1 MKKKR
6 TLNTILYYSFVTLIA
21 IFMVYPAIW
30 MLSSSFKQPWEIFRD
45 ILSLIPKEFTLNN
58 YKEGWQGFGG
68 ITFATF
74 FKNSFIVAGL
84 NTIGTVISS
93 ALVAYGL
100 ARIPFAGRRLW
111 FTTVILTL
119 MLPSQV
125 QIVPRYILFSKF
137 GWINTFK
144 PLVVP
149 AFLGGPFFIFMIMQ
163 FIRGIPKELDESA
176 FIDGAGRFSIF
187 YYIILPNLKPVLTTS
202 AIFSFYWTWNDFMG
216 PLVYLNSPEKY
227 TVSLALRAFS
237 DPSAVT
243 NWGAVLAMSTLSL
256 VPVLVIFAFF
266 QKYIVQG
273 VATTGL
279 RG

>member
-1 MKKKR
+1 VKR
-6 TLNTILYYSFVTLIA
+6 ETLNNIIYYTFVTLLAFI
-21 IFMVYPAIW
+21 MVYPALW
-30 MLSSSFKQPWEIFRD
+30 MLSSSFKQPWEIFSD
-45 ILSLIPKEFTLNN
+45 VLNLIPREPTINN
-58 YKEGWQGFGG
+58 YIEGWKGFGG

-74 FKNSFIVAGL
+74 FKNSFILAGL

-93 ALVAYGL
+93 TLVAYGL
-100 ARIPFAGRRLW
+100 ARIPFAGRKII

-119 MLPSQV
+119 MLPMQV
-125 QIVPRYILFSKF
+125 QIVPRYILFSKL

-176 FIDGAGRFSIF
+176 FIDGAGRFGIF
-187 YYIILPNLKPVLTTS
+187 YHIILPNLKPVVTT
-202 AIFSFYWTWNDFMG
+202 ATIFSFYWAWNDFMG

-227 TVSLALRAFS
+227 PVSVALRAFS

-243 NWGAVLAMSTLSL
+243 NWGAVFAMSTLSL
-256 VPVLVIFAFF
+256 LPVLILFVFF

-273 VATTGL
+273 VTTSGL

>member
-1 MKKKR
+1 MKRK
-6 TLNTILYYSFVTLIA
+6 TLKTIIYYTVVTLIA
-21 IFMVYPAIW
+21 IFMIYPALW
-30 MLSSSFKQPWEIFRD
+30 MLSSSFKQPWEIFGD
-45 ILSLIPKEFTLNN
+45 ILNLIPKEPTLNN

-74 FKNSFIVAGL
+74 FKNSFIIAGL

-93 ALVAYGL
+93 TIVAYGL
-100 ARIPFAGRRLW
+100 SRIPFPGRRII

-119 MLPSQV
+119 MLPMQV
-125 QIVPRYILFSKF
+125 QIVPRYILFSKI
-137 GWINTFK
+137 GWVNTFY
-144 PLVVP
+144 PLIVP
-149 AFLGGPFFIFMIMQ
+149 AFLGGPFFIFMVMQ

-176 FIDGAGRFSIF
+176 FIDGADRIKIF
-187 YYIILPNLKPVLTTS
+187 YHIILPNLKPVITTA
-202 AIFSFYWTWNDFMG
+202 AIFAFYWTWNDFMG

-227 TVSLALRAFS
+227 PVSVALRAFS

-243 NWGAVLAMSTLSL
+243 NWGAVFAMSTLSL
-256 VPVLVIFAFF
+256 IPVLVIFVLF

-273 VATTGL
+273 VTTTGL

>member
-1 MKKKR
+1 MKKK
-6 TLNTILYYSFVTLIA
+6 TLNTIIYYTIVTLIA
-21 IFMVYPAIW
+21 FFMVYPALW
-30 MLSSSFKQPWEIFRD
+30 MLSSSFKQPWEIFGD
-45 ILSLIPKEFTLNN
+45 ILNLIPKEPILNN

-74 FKNSFIVAGL
+74 FKNSFIIAGL

-93 ALVAYGL
+93 TIVAYGL
-100 ARIPFAGRRLW
+100 SRIPFPGRRII

-119 MLPSQV
+119 MLPMQV
-125 QIVPRYILFSKF
+125 QIVPRYILFSKI
-137 GWINTFK
+137 GWINTFY
-144 PLVVP
+144 PLIVP
-149 AFLGGPFFIFMIMQ
+149 AFLGGPFFIFMVMQ

-176 FIDGAGRFSIF
+176 FIDGADRIKIF
-187 YYIILPNLKPVLTTS
+187 YHIILPNLKPVVTTA
-202 AIFSFYWTWNDFMG
+202 AIFAFYWAWNDFMG

-227 TVSLALRAFS
+227 PVSVALRAFS

-243 NWGAVLAMSTLSL
+243 NWGAVFAMSTLSL
-256 VPVLVIFAFF
+256 IPVLVIFVLF

-273 VATTGL
+273 VTTTGL

>member
-1 MKKKR
+1 MKRK
-6 TLNTILYYSFVTLIA
+6 TLKTIIYYTVVTLIA
-21 IFMVYPAIW
+21 IFMIYPALW
-30 MLSSSFKQPWEIFRD
+30 MLSSSFKQPWEIFGD
-45 ILSLIPKEFTLNN
+45 ILNLIPKEPTLNN

-74 FKNSFIVAGL
+74 FKNSFIIAGL

-93 ALVAYGL
+93 TIVAYGL
-100 ARIPFAGRRLW
+100 SRIPFPGRRII

-119 MLPSQV
+119 MLPMQV
-125 QIVPRYILFSKF
+125 QIVPRYILFSKI
-137 GWINTFK
+137 GWINTFY
-144 PLVVP
+144 PLIVP
-149 AFLGGPFFIFMIMQ
+149 AFLGGPFFIFMVMQ

-176 FIDGAGRFSIF
+176 FIDGADRIKIF
-187 YYIILPNLKPVLTTS
+187 YHIILPNLKPVITTA
-202 AIFSFYWTWNDFMG
+202 AIFAFYWAWNDFMG

-227 TVSLALRAFS
+227 PVSVALRAFS

-243 NWGAVLAMSTLSL
+243 NWGAVFAMSTLSL
-256 VPVLVIFAFF
+256 IPVLVIFVLF

-273 VATTGL
+273 VTTTGL

>member
-1 MKKKR
+1 MKRK
-6 TLNTILYYSFVTLIA
+6 TLNTIIYYTVVTLIA
-21 IFMVYPAIW
+21 IFMVYPALW
-30 MLSSSFKQPWEIFRD
+30 MLSSSFKQPWEIFGD
-45 ILSLIPKEFTLNN
+45 ILNLIPKEPTLNN

-74 FKNSFIVAGL
+74 FKNSFIIAGL

-93 ALVAYGL
+93 TIVAYGL
-100 ARIPFAGRRLW
+100 SRIPFPGRRII

-119 MLPSQV
+119 MLPMQV
-125 QIVPRYILFSKF
+125 QIVPRYILFSKI
-137 GWINTFK
+137 GWINTFY
-144 PLVVP
+144 PLIVP
-149 AFLGGPFFIFMIMQ
+149 AFLGGPFFIFMVMQ

-176 FIDGAGRFSIF
+176 FIDGADRIKIF
-187 YYIILPNLKPVLTTS
+187 YHIILPNLKPVITTA
-202 AIFSFYWTWNDFMG
+202 AIFAFYWAWNDFMG

-227 TVSLALRAFS
+227 PVSVALRAFS

-243 NWGAVLAMSTLSL
+243 NWGAVFAMSTLSL
-256 VPVLVIFAFF
+256 IPVLVIFVLF

-273 VATTGL
+273 VTTTGL

>member
-1 MKKKR
+1 VKR
-6 TLNTILYYSFVTLIA
+6 KTLNTIIYYTVVTLIA
-21 IFMVYPAIW
+21 IFMVYPALW
-30 MLSSSFKQPWEIFRD
+30 MLSSSFKQPWEIFGD
-45 ILSLIPKEFTLNN
+45 ILNLIPKEPTLNN

-74 FKNSFIVAGL
+74 FKNSFIIAGL

-93 ALVAYGL
+93 TIVAYGL
-100 ARIPFAGRRLW
+100 SRIPFPGRRII

-119 MLPSQV
+119 MLPMQV
-125 QIVPRYILFSKF
+125 QIVPRYILFSKI
-137 GWINTFK
+137 GWINTFY
-144 PLVVP
+144 PLIVP
-149 AFLGGPFFIFMIMQ
+149 AFLGGPFFIFMVMQ

-176 FIDGAGRFSIF
+176 FIDGADRIKIF
-187 YYIILPNLKPVLTTS
+187 YHIILPNLKPVITTA
-202 AIFSFYWTWNDFMG
+202 AIFAFYWTWNDFMG

-227 TVSLALRAFS
+227 PVSVALRAFS

-243 NWGAVLAMSTLSL
+243 NWGAVFAMSTLSL
-256 VPVLVIFAFF
+256 IPVLVIFVLF

-273 VATTGL
+273 VTTTGL

>member
-1 MKKKR
+1 MKRK
-6 TLNTILYYSFVTLIA
+6 TLKTIIYYTVVTLIA
-21 IFMVYPAIW
+21 IFMIYPALW
-30 MLSSSFKQPWEIFRD
+30 MLSSSFKQPWEIFGD
-45 ILSLIPKEFTLNN
+45 ILNLIPKEPTLNN

-74 FKNSFIVAGL
+74 FKNSFIIAGL

-93 ALVAYGL
+93 TIVAYGL
-100 ARIPFAGRRLW
+100 SRIPFPGRRII

-119 MLPSQV
+119 MLPMQV
-125 QIVPRYILFSKF
+125 QIVPRYILFSKI
-137 GWINTFK
+137 GWINTFY
-144 PLVVP
+144 PLIVP
-149 AFLGGPFFIFMIMQ
+149 AFLGGPFFIFMVMQ

-176 FIDGAGRFSIF
+176 FIDGADRIKIF
-187 YYIILPNLKPVLTTS
+187 YHIILPNLKPVITTA
-202 AIFSFYWTWNDFMG
+202 AIFAFYWTWNDFMG

-227 TVSLALRAFS
+227 PVSVALRAFS

-243 NWGAVLAMSTLSL
+243 NWGAVFAMSTLSL
-256 VPVLVIFAFF
+256 IPVLVIFVLF

-273 VATTGL
+273 VTTTGL

>member
-1 MKKKR
+1 VKR
-6 TLNTILYYSFVTLIA
+6 KTLNTIIYYTVVTLIA
-21 IFMVYPAIW
+21 IFMVYPALW
-30 MLSSSFKQPWEIFRD
+30 MLSSSFKQPWEIFGD
-45 ILSLIPKEFTLNN
+45 ILNLIPKEPTLNN

-74 FKNSFIVAGL
+74 FKNSFIIAGL

-93 ALVAYGL
+93 TIVAYGL
-100 ARIPFAGRRLW
+100 SRIPFPGRRII

-119 MLPSQV
+119 MLPMQV
-125 QIVPRYILFSKF
+125 QIVPRYILFSKI
-137 GWINTFK
+137 GWINTFY
-144 PLVVP
+144 PLIVP
-149 AFLGGPFFIFMIMQ
+149 AFLGGPFFIFMVMQ

-176 FIDGAGRFSIF
+176 FIDGADRIKIF
-187 YYIILPNLKPVLTTS
+187 YHIILPNLKPVITTA
-202 AIFSFYWTWNDFMG
+202 AIFAFYWAWNDFMG

-227 TVSLALRAFS
+227 PVSVALRAFS

-243 NWGAVLAMSTLSL
+243 NWGAVFAMSTLSL
-256 VPVLVIFAFF
+256 IPVLVIFVLF

-273 VATTGL
+273 VTTTGL

>member
-1 MKKKR
+1 
-6 TLNTILYYSFVTLIA
+6 
-21 IFMVYPAIW
+21 MVYPALW
-30 MLSSSFKQPWEIFRD
+30 MLSSSFKQPWEIFGD
-45 ILSLIPKEFTLNN
+45 ILNLIPKEPTLNN

-74 FKNSFIVAGL
+74 FKNSFIIAGL

-93 ALVAYGL
+93 TIVAYGL
-100 ARIPFAGRRLW
+100 SRIPFPGRRII

-119 MLPSQV
+119 MLPMQV
-125 QIVPRYILFSKF
+125 QIVPRYILFSKI
-137 GWINTFK
+137 GWINTFY
-144 PLVVP
+144 PLIVP
-149 AFLGGPFFIFMIMQ
+149 AFLGGPFFIFMVMQ

-176 FIDGAGRFSIF
+176 FIDGADRIKIF
-187 YYIILPNLKPVLTTS
+187 YHIILPNLKPVITTA
-202 AIFSFYWTWNDFMG
+202 AIFAFYWTWNDFMG

-227 TVSLALRAFS
+227 PVSVALRAFS

-243 NWGAVLAMSTLSL
+243 NWGAVFAMSTLSL
-256 VPVLVIFAFF
+256 IPVLVIFVLF

-273 VATTGL
+273 VTTTGL

>member
-1 MKKKR
+1 MKRK
-6 TLNTILYYSFVTLIA
+6 TLKTIIYYTVVTLIA
-21 IFMVYPAIW
+21 IFMIYPALW
-30 MLSSSFKQPWEIFRD
+30 MLSSSFKQPWEIFGD
-45 ILSLIPKEFTLNN
+45 ILNLIPKEPTLNN

-74 FKNSFIVAGL
+74 FKNSFIIAGL

-93 ALVAYGL
+93 TIVAYGL
-100 ARIPFAGRRLW
+100 SRIPFPGRRII

-119 MLPSQV
+119 MLPMQV
-125 QIVPRYILFSKF
+125 QIVPRYILFSKI
-137 GWINTFK
+137 GWVNTFY
-144 PLVVP
+144 PLIVP
-149 AFLGGPFFIFMIMQ
+149 AFLGGPFFIFMVMQ

-176 FIDGAGRFSIF
+176 FIDGADRIKIF
-187 YYIILPNLKPVLTTS
+187 YHIILPNLKPVITTA

-227 TVSLALRAFS
+227 PVSVALRAFS

-243 NWGAVLAMSTLSL
+243 NWGAVFAMSTLSL
-256 VPVLVIFAFF
+256 IPVLVIFVLF

-273 VATTGL
+273 VTTTGL

>member
-1 MKKKR
+1 VKR
-6 TLNTILYYSFVTLIA
+6 KTLKTIIYYTVVTLIA
-21 IFMVYPAIW
+21 IFMIYPALW
-30 MLSSSFKQPWEIFRD
+30 MLSSSFKQPWEIFGD
-45 ILSLIPKEFTLNN
+45 ILNLIPKEPTLNN

-74 FKNSFIVAGL
+74 FKNSFIIAGL

-93 ALVAYGL
+93 TIVAYGL
-100 ARIPFAGRRLW
+100 SRIPFPGRRII

-119 MLPSQV
+119 MLPMQV
-125 QIVPRYILFSKF
+125 QIVPRYILFSKI
-137 GWINTFK
+137 GWVNTFY
-144 PLVVP
+144 PLIVP
-149 AFLGGPFFIFMIMQ
+149 AFLGGPFFIFMVMQ

-176 FIDGAGRFSIF
+176 FIDGADRIKIF
-187 YYIILPNLKPVLTTS
+187 YHIILPNLKPVITTA
-202 AIFSFYWTWNDFMG
+202 AIFAFYWTWNDFMG

-227 TVSLALRAFS
+227 PVSVALRAFS

-243 NWGAVLAMSTLSL
+243 NWGAVFAMSTLSL
-256 VPVLVIFAFF
+256 IPVLVIFVLF

-273 VATTGL
+273 VTTTGL

>member
-1 MKKKR
+1 VKR
-6 TLNTILYYSFVTLIA
+6 KTLKTIIYYTVVTLIA
-21 IFMVYPAIW
+21 IFMIYPALW
-30 MLSSSFKQPWEIFRD
+30 MLSSSFKQPWEIFGD
-45 ILSLIPKEFTLNN
+45 ILNLIPKEPTLNN

-74 FKNSFIVAGL
+74 FKNSFIIAGL

-93 ALVAYGL
+93 TIVAYGL
-100 ARIPFAGRRLW
+100 SRIPFPGRRII

-119 MLPSQV
+119 MLPMQV
-125 QIVPRYILFSKF
+125 QIVPRYILFSKI
-137 GWINTFK
+137 GWINTFY
-144 PLVVP
+144 PLIVP
-149 AFLGGPFFIFMIMQ
+149 AFLGGPFFIFMVMQ

-176 FIDGAGRFSIF
+176 FIDGADRIKIF
-187 YYIILPNLKPVLTTS
+187 YHIILPNLKPVITTA
-202 AIFSFYWTWNDFMG
+202 AIFAFYWTWNDFMG

-227 TVSLALRAFS
+227 PVSVALRAFS

-243 NWGAVLAMSTLSL
+243 NWGAVFAMSTLSL
-256 VPVLVIFAFF
+256 IPVLVIFVLF

-273 VATTGL
+273 VTTTGL